1 MKLLIRGFLAKGL
14 LILVGVFVSSSFVL
28 AETIAVIGTGNVG
41 GALGPQFATLGHD
54 IIYGS
59 REPTRQDVQALVAR
73 TGHNATAMLPAE
85 AAAVADIVVMATK
98 WAQAEVALKS
108 LGDLSG
114 KIILDPNNAVRLDS
128 SGTRHHDVET
138 SAAQMIQ
145 DWAPNAMVVKAFNTL
160 SAAVMADPASAGGPV
175 TIPIAGN
182 DAGAKAVIAN
192 LVTGIGFEVVDMGGI
207 ASAHAIEQMLI
218 VRGNASTPY
227 NYYFRPVPQE
237 YRCSREPLLNSC

>member
-1 MKLLIRGFLAKGL
+1 MNNMKLLTRGFLAKGL
-14 LILVGVFVSSSFVL
+14 LLLVGAFVSSSL
-28 AETIAVIGTGNVG
+28 LCAETIAVIGTGNVG

-85 AAAVADIVVMATK
+85 AAAAADIVVMATK

-114 KIILDPNNAVRLDS
+114 KIILDPNNAVRLDN
-128 SGTRHHDVET
+128 SGTRHHGVET

-160 SAAVMADPASAGGPV
+160 SAATMADPGSAGGPV

-182 DAGAKAVIAN
+182 DAGAKAVIAD
-192 LVTGIGFEVVDMGGI
+192 LVIGIGFEVVDMGDI
-207 ASAHAIEQMLI
+207 SSAQAIEQMLI
-218 VRGNASTPY
+218 VRGNASMPY
-227 NYYFRPVPQE
+227 NYYFRPVPQ
-237 YRCSREPLLNSC
+237 N